1 MKYCEKCGKEIMD
14 EAVICPSC
22 GCAVKSAEQPK
33 TVSAAST
40 ASASKKGR
48 TSKILGIIS
57 VLLLW
62 PLGIASIIL
71 AVQSKNETG
80 GEMKKDAKT
89 GLILGIIAL
98 IWGAIVLFYYYFS

>member
-1 MKYCEKCGKEIMD
+1 MKYCVKCGKEIHD
-14 EAVICPSC
+14 EAVICPNC
-22 GCAVKSAEQPK
+22 GCATKETEIKKAESDK
-33 TVSAAST
+33 TNVQ
-40 ASASKKGR
+40 SKKGR

-80 GEMKKDAKT
+80 GEMNKDAKS

-98 IWGAIVLFYYYFS
+98 IWGVLVLTYFL